1 MLGHVDG
8 KQVAL
13 RSDPGNPDD
22 SCRLP
27 IIRFYELH
35 GRSLAVRA
43 RRDGIARAA
52 CVVSSVT
59 ITITITTATAS
70 ARREASDPPPIS
82 LPLRL
87 LRASQMRSY
96 SSKPVF
102 PILQLTDPDSFASL
116 VFLNSRWR
124 RISQQ
129 AHLYARHLSRCHSYA
144 TSHPPIPAASI
155 NDDNLSNL
163 RRTFAREVKRNLFE
177 AYLRPKKTTIKLI
190 SNSISSSSAP
200 GGEGMQFSPSPRGHH
215 LLAYNSSRI
224 YVLDLTGPSLT
235 VKRELKILR
244 RPVST
249 CIVDDGSF
257 LAVLSTDMQVDLY
270 ELDQTPPRRKQ
281 SLILDNTPRA
291 MTLSPCG
298 RVLAAAYEGGIEVS
312 SLSPGALP
320 TERRAVKC
328 DGVDAL
334 AFSLDGTQLLGT
346 TTTSTT
352 PNTVILTAPYYDP
365 GAQLANDDISALWT
379 TSILF
384 PNTSR
389 DCSHAV
395 LLQDSSSMEAT
406 WTFTYDR
413 SFETFRAVRID
424 DLRNGTTYFTGPVPT
439 TASPGPLL
447 PCTLPASNYQGEL
460 VSAGFQGKHIWLYG
474 VPEDLEAMPDVH
486 HPVDSSTLPTLHRRS
501 SGTSVRSPS
510 RMQEANGYRVPQW
523 QILCD
528 KLRNTFVSGRMIAE
542 SGGVSNVKWVSGFGK
557 SSLQERLII
566 ASKGIV
572 PHRQITEEEGID
584 FVDGGRITILDFDYG
599 LENGQEEEITIEV
612 GTMEPEALEEEHRD
626 MDTEVAIVRRR
637 TVAQRRGNRS
647 GVMRAATTI
656 SRQAET
662 LLRTP
667 AAEENMEDPLIPRRM
682 MTARDSSHSPDRDT
696 LDDVSL
702 EEAQEALDA
711 PYTHASPRSGT
722 TLRRAATA
730 AAVNRQR
737 NPLPPTAGRV
747 EYRRAD
753 GRAEHPHESDADNW
767 VPPPPPYSKE
777 DPVVDLPSF
786 LRHTPVPGIARVT
799 RNPTTSSDIPPVP
812 PLPNVLPIP
821 PVPSAGVTA
830 VTSRPELPRIRT
842 SPAPKERPRQISE
855 GSVMSQGAPYHSNQ
869 RTGGR
874 ALGPNAFVQSREP
887 HHEGA
892 EYEDIYDAT
901 PIGTPSPEGGPA
913 SGLRLSVTPERERS
927 SAGTQS
933 FSIEHTPASSKSL
946 SHGESAGAGS
956 IRSNELVSSAP
967 LSSTSGPISQD
978 EYAGGDDID
987 EAPIIRRLP
996 NASTWPKA
1004 PGAPLRASV
1013 SMRASYPHSAPATNI
1028 RNEELIAA
1036 SLPPEP
1042 GSEAAVHLFTRRDGT
1057 GASRPESGGIP
1068 FWRTTASSRGGH
1080 DHGSRRFSGL
1090 AHQRPPSPP
1099 EQPLIISTPT
1109 GVTGAF
1115 DVPQPSVTA
1124 NPRGPVIHAPVP
1136 RHPRLT
1142 PGDPMNRPT
1151 AERLETITSNGPR
1164 PEPRVNLE
1172 ISGAPSTPA
1181 SQFFFRRSS
1190 VQRRP
1195 SRARRG
1201 ALKNLQDARD
1211 RGWTG
1216 RKKKKKAK
1224 EHEAATA
1231 AGWTDVPLPLNGPP
1245 PPHTK
1250 EKKCTVM

>member
-1 MLGHVDG
+1 MASPGPP
-8 KQVAL
+8 AL
-13 RSDPGNPDD
+13 PPPLSSPSPASPPLDEKP
-22 SCRLP
+22 RLP
-27 IIRFYELH
+27 P
-35 GRSLAVRA
+35 SQ
-43 RRDGIARAA
+43 
-52 CVVSSVT
+52 
-59 ITITITTATAS
+59 
-70 ARREASDPPPIS
+70 PPPS
-82 LPLRL
+82 AFETLPDEII
-87 LRASQMRSY
+87 QQ
-96 SSKPVF
+96 
-102 PILQLTDPDSFASL
+102 ILQLTDPDSFASL
-116 VFLNSRWR
+116 VLLNSKWR

-144 TSHPPIPAASI
+144 TSHPSIPATSI
-155 NDDNLSNL
+155 GDGDLPNL
-163 RRTFAREVKRNLFE
+163 RRAFAREVKRNLFE
-177 AYLRPKKTTIKLI
+177 AYLRPRKTIIKLI

-224 YVLDLTGPSLT
+224 YVLDLRGPSLT

-270 ELDQTPPRRKQ
+270 DLNQAPPHRRQ

-312 SLSPGALP
+312 SLNPGALP

-334 AFSLDGTQLLGT
+334 SFSLDGTQLLGT
-346 TTTSTT
+346 TASSTT

-365 GAQLANDDISALWT
+365 GSQMANDDISALWT

-395 LLQDSSSMEAT
+395 LLQESSSMEAT

-439 TASPGPLL
+439 AASPGPLL
-447 PCTLPASNYQGEL
+447 PCTLPAANSQGDL

-474 VPEDLEAMPDVH
+474 VPEDLEAIPEAH
-486 HPVDSSTLPTLHRRS
+486 HLVESSPLPNLHRRS
-501 SGTSVRSPS
+501 SGHSVRSPS
-510 RMQEANGYRVPQW
+510 RIQETNGYRIPQW

-528 KLRNTFVSGRMIAE
+528 KLRNTFISGRMIAE
-542 SGGVSNVKWVSGFGK
+542 SGGVSNVKWVSGFGE

-572 PHRQITEEEGID
+572 PHRQITKEEGID

-599 LENGQEEEITIEV
+599 LENGQEQEITIEV

-647 GVMRAATTI
+647 GVMRAATTVN
-656 SRQAET
+656 RQTEA

-667 AAEENMEDPLIPRRM
+667 AAEEDMEDPLIPRRM
-682 MTARDSSHSPDRDT
+682 VTARDRSPPPVPDA

-737 NPLPPTAGRV
+737 NPPPPSAGHV

-786 LRHTPVPGIARVT
+786 LRHPHIPGIGRAAR
-799 RNPTTSSDIPPVP
+799 NSFSSDDIPPVP
-812 PLPNVLPIP
+812 PLPNVLP
-821 PVPSAGVTA
+821 VPRLPQAGTTPA
-830 VTSRPELPRIRT
+830 TNRPELPRLHT
-842 SPAPKERPRQISE
+842 SPLKERPRQVSE
-855 GSVMSQGAPYHSNQ
+855 GSVVSHQITREMIQGAD
-869 RTGGR
+869 GEV
-874 ALGPNAFVQSREP
+874 ALRSSAFVQSREP
-887 HHEGA
+887 YHEDGDDD
-892 EYEDIYDAT
+892 DIYDAS
-901 PIGTPSPEGGPA
+901 PIGTPSPEGPA
-913 SGLRLSVTPERERS
+913 SRALRMSAVTPEYES
-927 SAGTQS
+927 PSVGVQS
-933 FSIEHTPASSKSL
+933 FSLEHTSTSSRSQGPRGV
-946 SHGESAGAGS
+946 SSGS
-956 IRSNELVSSAP
+956 IQSYEPVLSMP
-967 LSSTSGPISQD
+967 LSSTSGPLSQD
-978 EYAGGDDID
+978 ELGSGEDTHEI
-987 EAPIIRRLP
+987 PIVGRLP
-996 NASTWPKA
+996 TASTWPRA
-1004 PGAPLRASV
+1004 PGAPSQTSV
-1013 SMRASYPHSAPATNI
+1013 STLAGYPHSAPPTNLN
-1028 RNEELIAA
+1028 NEELIAA
-1036 SLPPEP
+1036 SLPPKP
-1042 GSEAAVHLFTRRDGT
+1042 RREAVMHLYDRRDGIGAPPSALGSMQLSRI
-1057 GASRPESGGIP
+1057 GASGRSDYDNG
-1068 FWRTTASSRGGH
+1068 R
-1080 DHGSRRFSGL
+1080 RRFSL
-1090 AHQRPPSPP
+1090 LHRRPPSPP
-1099 EQPLIISTPT
+1099 EHPLIISTPT
-1109 GVTGAF
+1109 GVAGAF
-1115 DVPQPSVTA
+1115 DVTQPSA
-1124 NPRGPVIHAPVP
+1124 ADNSYAPVLHAPVP
-1136 RHPRLT
+1136 RHPRPT
-1142 PGDPMNRPT
+1142 PGNPLNQPT
-1151 AERLETITSNGPR
+1151 VERLETITGNGS
-1164 PEPRVNLE
+1164 RVNPE
-1172 ISGAPSTPA
+1172 TSDVPPPSS
-1181 SQFFFRRSS
+1181 SQFFFRHRTS
-1190 VQRRP
+1190 VHRRP

-1201 ALKNLQDARD
+1201 ALKNLQDARE

-1216 RKKKKKAK
+1216 RKKKKAK

-1231 AGWTDVPLPLNGPP
+1231 AGWTDVPFPSDGP

-1250 EKKCTVM
+1250 EKKCAVM

>member
-1 MLGHVDG
+1 MASPGLPSPSLSPSPPPLSSPSPSPLPSFPIDEKPPLTVDRP
-8 KQVAL
+8 A
-13 RSDPGNPDD
+13 
-22 SCRLP
+22 
-27 IIRFYELH
+27 
-35 GRSLAVRA
+35 SLAFQN
-43 RRDGIARAA
+43 
-52 CVVSSVT
+52 
-59 ITITITTATAS
+59 
-70 ARREASDPPPIS
+70 
-82 LPLRL
+82 LPDEII
-87 LRASQMRSY
+87 QH
-96 SSKPVF
+96 
-102 PILQLTDPDSFASL
+102 ILQLTDPDSFASL
-116 VFLNSRWR
+116 VLLNSRWR

-129 AHLYARHLSRCHSYA
+129 AHLYAHHLSRCPSYA
-144 TSHPPIPAASI
+144 ASHPPMSATSM
-155 NDDNLSNL
+155 NDDALPNL
-163 RRTFAREVKRNLFE
+163 RRVFAREVKRNLFE
-177 AYLRPKKTTIKLI
+177 AYLRPKKTTVKLI

-224 YVLDLTGPSLT
+224 YVLDVRGYGLA

-270 ELDQTPPRRKQ
+270 DLNQTPPRRKQ

-291 MTLSPCG
+291 MALSPCG
-298 RVLAAAYEGGIEVS
+298 SVLAAAYEGGIEVS
-312 SLSPGALP
+312 SLNPGALP

-346 TTTSTT
+346 TTASTT

-365 GAQLANDDISALWT
+365 GGQLGNDDISALWT

-395 LLQDSSSMEAT
+395 LLQESSSMEAT

-439 TASPGPLL
+439 AASPGPLL
-447 PCTLPASNYQGEL
+447 PCTLPAANYQGEL

-474 VPEDLEAMPDVH
+474 VPEDLEATPEAH
-486 HPVDSSTLPTLHRRS
+486 HPADSSTLPALHRRS
-501 SGTSVRSPS
+501 SGHSVRSPS
-510 RMQEANGYRVPQW
+510 RIQEANGYRVPQW

-542 SGGVSNVKWVSGFGK
+542 SGGVSNVKWVSGFGD

-566 ASKGIV
+566 ASKGIA

-599 LENGQEEEITIEV
+599 LKNGYEEEITIEV
-612 GTMEPEALEEEHRD
+612 GTIEPEVLEEELRD
-626 MDTEVAIVRRR
+626 IDTEVAIVRRR
-637 TVAQRRGNRS
+637 TVAQRRGNRAS
-647 GVMRAATTI
+647 MVRSATTI
-656 SRQAET
+656 SRQAEA

-667 AAEENMEDPLIPRRM
+667 AAEEDMEDPLIPRRM
-682 MTARDSSHSPDRDT
+682 MTAQDGSASRAPDA

-737 NPLPPTAGRV
+737 NPRPPVAGHV

-786 LRHTPVPGIARVT
+786 LRHTPIPGVRRVS
-799 RNPTTSSDIPPVP
+799 RDLASSSDIPPVP
-812 PLPNVLPIP
+812 PLPAVLPVPRMP
-821 PVPSAGVTA
+821 PGSITPATN
-830 VTSRPELPRIRT
+830 RPELPRIRT
-842 SPAPKERPRQISE
+842 STLKERPRQVSDSSVVSQQTISDSIQE
-855 GSVMSQGAPYHSNQ
+855 TRGQPTLGPSAFAQGRQPYHEDIDN
-869 RTGGR
+869 
-874 ALGPNAFVQSREP
+874 
-887 HHEGA
+887 
-892 EYEDIYDAT
+892 EDIYGAS
-901 PIGTPSPEGGPA
+901 PIGTPSPEGPAPEAQFMPTENLEHDRPSVGAESFPTEYIPGPPRSIA
-913 SGLRLSVTPERERS
+913 PGEDVGLRSIQLHEPVFRTP
-927 SAGTQS
+927 
-933 FSIEHTPASSKSL
+933 L
-946 SHGESAGAGS
+946 
-956 IRSNELVSSAP
+956 L
-967 LSSTSGPISQD
+967 STSGPMPQD
-978 EYAGGDDID
+978 ELAAGEGMYEVLTI
-987 EAPIIRRLP
+987 PRLQ
-996 NASTWPKA
+996 NASTWPRA
-1004 PGAPLRASV
+1004 PGVPPLASA
-1013 SMRASYPHSAPATNI
+1013 SMFAGHPHSAPAINMK
-1028 RNEELIAA
+1028 NEELLAA
-1036 SLPPEP
+1036 SLPPVP
-1042 GSEAAVHLFTRRDGT
+1042 GIEGAMALHHRWDST
-1057 GASRPESGGIP
+1057 GAPHSASDNLQFPWAGDGG
-1068 FWRTTASSRGGH
+1068 RDNH
-1080 DHGSRRFSGL
+1080 DHGSQQFNRPPQR
-1090 AHQRPPSPP
+1090 RPPSPP

-1109 GVTGAF
+1109 GVAGAF
-1115 DVPQPSVTA
+1115 DVSRPGTVSYPHA
-1124 NPRGPVIHAPVP
+1124 PVLHAPVP
-1136 RHPRLT
+1136 RHPRPA
-1142 PGDPMNRPT
+1142 PGDPLNRPT
-1151 AERLETITSNGPR
+1151 VERLETITVNGTRAEPGAN
-1164 PEPRVNLE
+1164 PEITR
-1172 ISGAPSTPA
+1172 GPSQYFMRSRA
-1181 SQFFFRRSS
+1181 SVS
-1190 VQRRP
+1190 RRP

-1201 ALKNLQDARD
+1201 ALKNLQDARE

-1224 EHEAATA
+1224 EDEMAAA
-1231 AGWTDVPLPLNGPP
+1231 AGWTDVPLPSDRPP
-1245 PPHTK
+1245 AHAK
-1250 EKKCTVM
+1250 EKKCIVM